1 MARGGIGRPRV
12 PVPER
17 LDAGIK
23 VPLTLEAHVRL
34 ANLAHRLLTTPT
46 ALARQLLLE
55 GLEAA
60 EKK

>member
-1 MARGGIGRPRV
+1 M
-12 PVPER
+12 PER